1 MDDSMSSTNY
11 MINQS
16 FSSTPDNSS
25 EESGWTFYFEDFLAN
40 NNNHNMDT
48 DEDYIAY
55 TSSGYQNSS
64 MVSDAAAMRKHGSS
78 KKVSKNRKIT
88 AKTFVDEDLEDTA
101 SSPGHSPK
109 VLLLF
114 TLSSSLFLCSSCI
127 FLSNFSK
134 NKFFSKP
141 VR

>member
-109 VLLLF
+109 VLLF

-134 NKFFSKP
+134 INSS
-141 VR
+141 